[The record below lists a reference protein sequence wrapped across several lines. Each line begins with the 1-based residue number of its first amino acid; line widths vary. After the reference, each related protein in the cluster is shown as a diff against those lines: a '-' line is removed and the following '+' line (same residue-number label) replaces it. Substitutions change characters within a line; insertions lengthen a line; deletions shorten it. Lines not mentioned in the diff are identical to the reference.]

1 MHVAIEVPE
10 NIMEIVK
17 QRAQREHLDEKA
29 TLKQLLC
36 MGAEKY
42 LAERYSEGEISIE
55 KLAELLDV
63 DLYRAHEILEKYQIK
78 SSISYSRF
86 VKGISNAENTMG
98 VV

>member
-17 QRAQREHLDEKA
+17 QRLQREHLDEKA
-29 TLKQLLC
+29 SLKQLLC

-42 LAERYSEGEISIE
+42 LAERYSEGELSIE
-55 KLAELLDV
+55 KLAELLGV
-63 DLYRAHEILEKYQIK
+63 DLYRAREILEKYHVK

-86 VKGISNAENTMG
+86 VKGISNAEAI
-98 VV
+98 

>member
-1 MHVAIEVPE
+1 MHVAIEVPR

-17 QRAQREHLDEKA
+17 LRAQQEHLDEKV

-42 LAERYSEGEISIE
+42 LAERYSKGEISIE

-63 DLYRAHEILEKYQIK
+63 TYIWHTKYLRNI
-78 SSISYSRF
+78 
-86 VKGISNAENTMG
+86 T
-98 VV
+98 

>member
-1 MHVAIEVPE
+1 MHVAIEVPR
-10 NIMEIVK
+10 NIMDIVK
-17 QRAQREHLDEKA
+17 LRAQQEHLDEKA

-55 KLAELLDV
+55 KMAELLGV
-63 DLYRAHEILEKYQIK
+63 DLYMAHEILEKYHIK

-86 VKGISNAENTMG
+86 VKGISNVGEI
-98 VV
+98 

>member
-17 QRAQREHLDEKA
+17 QRLQREHLDEKA
-29 TLKQLLC
+29 SLKQLLC

-55 KLAELLDV
+55 KLEELLGV
-63 DLYRAHEILEKYQIK
+63 DLYRAHEIPKKYHIK
-78 SSISYSRF
+78 LSISYSRF
-86 VKGISNAENTMG
+86 VKGISNAEAI
-98 VV
+98 